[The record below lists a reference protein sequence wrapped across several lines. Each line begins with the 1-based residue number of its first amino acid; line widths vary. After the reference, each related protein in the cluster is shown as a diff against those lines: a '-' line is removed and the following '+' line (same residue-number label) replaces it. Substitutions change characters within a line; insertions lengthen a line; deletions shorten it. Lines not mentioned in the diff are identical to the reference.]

1 MTGFVVGSGR
11 KACITSVALEA
22 INVNIIIII
31 TRLHRR
37 FSMVFLV
44 LTVGVGNFEWVGN
57 CGGVGGIGLRGF

>member
-1 MTGFVVGSGR
+1 MTGFIVGSGR

-37 FSMVFLV
+37 FSTVTLAFV
-44 LTVGVGNFEWVGN
+44 VGVGDFERVGDR
-57 CGGVGGIGLRGF
+57 GGVGGIGFGCF

>member
-11 KACITSVALEA
+11 KACITSVALET

-37 FSMVFLV
+37 FPMVTLV
-44 LTVGVGNFEWVGN
+44 FVAGVGNFERVGN
-57 CGGVGGIGLRGF
+57 PGGVGGIGLGGF

>member
-1 MTGFVVGSGR
+1 MTGSIVGSGR

-37 FSMVFLV
+37 FSTVFLAFAG
-44 LTVGVGNFEWVGN
+44 GVGNFERVGN
-57 CGGVGGIGLRGF
+57 RGGDGGIGLRGF

>member
-22 INVNIIIII
+22 IKVNIIIII

-37 FSMVFLV
+37 FSTVFLV
-44 LTVGVGNFEWVGN
+44 FVVGFGSFERVEN
-57 CGGVGGIGLRGF
+57 CGGVGGIGFRGF